1 MKNVDKKKA
10 PKLGPKKKQRDVASS
25 RETVAPKKA
34 SAAKKKKK
42 KRAAAKRGRPP
53 ERKEAE
59 VLKLLGAIMD
69 GKSLR
74 KAVKLVGTPAK
85 SSFLR
90 WVSRDAKLR
99 QHYIEALQIGAL
111 SDAGECV
118 DIADNVRVEKTAIR
132 KANLRIKTRQWAAQ
146 RLVPKVYGVRGVVE
160 ENSGD
165 KNLAGRLEAARK
177 RVRGGASG

>member
-34 SAAKKKKK
+34 SAAKKKK
-42 KRAAAKRGRPP
+42 RAAAKRGRPP

-59 VLKLLGAIMD
+59 VLKFLEAIMG
-69 GKSLR
+69 GKSTAAAFRLKGVPK
-74 KAVKLVGTPAK
+74 KA
-85 SSFLR
+85 SFFR
-90 WVSRDAKLR
+90 WVARDPKLR
-99 QHYIEALQIGAL
+99 ASYIEACQIRTLG
-111 SDAGECV
+111 DTDECK
-118 DIADNVRVEKTAIR
+118 DIADNVKLNKTAIR

-146 RLVPKVYGVRGVVE
+146 RLQPKVYGVRGVQE
-160 ENSGD
+160 DENKD
-165 KNLAGRLEAARK
+165 QNLAGRLEAARK